1 MGKQIELFRSEKKK
15 SEYLKIYDLALSQ
28 LTTPFT
34 SKYIGTS
41 YGNTHVIRCGLENS
55 PKLLM
60 LHSMGFTSIAWH
72 KNLEGLSKHFDIF
85 CIDLIGEPNRTESNR
100 IKITLTDY
108 LQWLVEVLD
117 ALNLKKTNLVGW
129 SYGGFLV
136 TAFAMN
142 FPNRIE
148 RVVTMS
154 PAGTISPLTTSF
166 YIKLLP
172 ALFSGKD
179 KKINKFLKWISGKD
193 NNNYPNPAFLLF
205 TEGMKNFKGW
215 ARGTKIIVYSDD
227 DFMKLK
233 VPYLLLIGDKDPI
246 YKKEIHNQLIDKFN
260 NISPNIKASIIGG
273 THGFPMQKSEVV
285 NKKIIS
291 FLTN

>member
-1 MGKQIELFRSEKKK
+1 MDKQIELFRSEKKK

-72 KNLEGLSKHFDIF
+72 KNLEGLSKQFDIY

-136 TAFAMN
+136 TTFAMN

-260 NISPNIKASIIGG
+260 NISPNIKANIIGG
-273 THGFPMQKSEVV
+273 THGFPMQESEVV